1 MRQTAGFSKFR
12 PQVYLAKKSTGG
24 KKSPHTRPLRD
35 EERVDA
41 SLVYLGSASSRHPST
56 MARRAPAM
64 VLLAWLAASSAFT
77 PSGRAPQAASPSR
90 HRAQRAP
97 TRQHLFFGSPFQWL
111 IGGDEPTPKMVRR
124 KARPNRRHADGPVGE
139 VRMVEDEEGEVEV
152 PEELRPTTLSNNVL
166 RFPREED

>member
-1 MRQTAGFSKFR
+1 
-12 PQVYLAKKSTGG
+12 
-24 KKSPHTRPLRD
+24 
-35 EERVDA
+35 
-41 SLVYLGSASSRHPST
+41 
-56 MARRAPAM
+56 M
-64 VLLAWLAASSAFT
+64 VLLACLAASSAFS
-77 PSGRAPQAASPSR
+77 PSGRAPQAFR
-90 HRAQRAP
+90 RTQRAP

-152 PEELRPTTLSNNVL
+152 PAELRPTTLSNNVL

>member
-1 MRQTAGFSKFR
+1 
-12 PQVYLAKKSTGG
+12 
-24 KKSPHTRPLRD
+24 
-35 EERVDA
+35 
-41 SLVYLGSASSRHPST
+41 
-56 MARRAPAM
+56 M
-64 VLLAWLAASSAFT
+64 VLLACLAASSAFS
-77 PSGRAPQAASPSR
+77 PSGRAPQAVSR
-90 HRAQRAP
+90 TQRAP

-139 VRMVEDEEGEVEV
+139 VRPVVEEPEVEV

>member
-1 MRQTAGFSKFR
+1 
-12 PQVYLAKKSTGG
+12 
-24 KKSPHTRPLRD
+24 
-35 EERVDA
+35 
-41 SLVYLGSASSRHPST
+41 
-56 MARRAPAM
+56 MARRAAPM
-64 VLLAWLAASSAFT
+64 VLLTFLAASHAFT
-77 PSGRAPQAASPSR
+77 PSGRAPHASSPSR
-90 HRAQRAP
+90 RRTQRAP

-152 PEELRPTTLSNNVL
+152 PVELRPTTLSNNVL

>member
-1 MRQTAGFSKFR
+1 
-12 PQVYLAKKSTGG
+12 
-24 KKSPHTRPLRD
+24 
-35 EERVDA
+35 
-41 SLVYLGSASSRHPST
+41 

-77 PSGRAPQAASPSR
+77 PSGRAPQAVSR
-90 HRAQRAP
+90 TQRAP
-97 TRQHLFFGSPFQWL
+97 TRRHLFFGSPFQWL

-152 PEELRPTTLSNNVL
+152 PVEPRPTTLSNNVL